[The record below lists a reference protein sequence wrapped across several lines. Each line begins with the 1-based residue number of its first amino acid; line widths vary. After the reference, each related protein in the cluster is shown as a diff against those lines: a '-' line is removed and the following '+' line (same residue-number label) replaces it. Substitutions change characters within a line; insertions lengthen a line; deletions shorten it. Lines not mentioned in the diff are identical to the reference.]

1 MDCPVCWAL
10 RRAYESAASEYL
22 EAGSS
27 ACFHMCMNV
36 AAQKNVEMER
46 ARYEFDE
53 YRRVCFSAPKRSVSI
68 TLKKFVA

>member
-1 MDCPVCWAL
+1 
-10 RRAYESAASEYL
+10 L